1 MDRCLQPACVQTTEW
16 SVTKEDASR
25 QRPAAGGRRPAAGV
39 VTDSGWGLLW
49 QIQHGDQRPSP

>member
-16 SVTKEDASR
+16 SVTKEDARR
-25 QRPAAGGRRPAAGV
+25 QPPAAGV